1 MGEMADYEMERQER
15 LSTYGSAESFMP
27 AMRYVTKPRK
37 VYWVISTG
45 TKIEI
50 KNMTTSHIENSIVKC
65 KRDGWRVEA
74 IPYLQAE
81 LDKRN

>member
-1 MGEMADYEMERQER
+1 MGEMADYEMERQE
-15 LSTYGSAESFMP
+15 YGSIRSLMP
-27 AMRYVTKPRK
+27 TMKNTLKPKK
-37 VYWVISTG
+37 VYWTTIRG
-45 TKIEI
+45 EKIEI